1 MNLNSDLQKISELVY
16 QWKMLLDQDLNKQA
30 QEVILSRKMS
40 KSFSQQICFD
50 NVSMFLVFIS
60 YTLSNNGRFIC
71 MRN

>member
-1 MNLNSDLQKISELVY
+1 MNLNSGLQKISELVY

-30 QEVILSRKMS
+30 QVILSRKMS
-40 KSFSQQICFD
+40 KLFSQQICFD